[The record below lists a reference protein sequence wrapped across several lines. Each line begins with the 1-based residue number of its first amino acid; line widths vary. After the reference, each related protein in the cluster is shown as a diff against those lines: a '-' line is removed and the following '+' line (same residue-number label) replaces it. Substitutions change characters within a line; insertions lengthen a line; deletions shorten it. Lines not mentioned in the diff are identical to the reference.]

1 MRWLDA
7 MHEGANASELL
18 FQDNVQKRHD
28 VLHVGRD
35 ASSSLA
41 VMLKAETVVHVTSFV
56 KPKST
61 SPIQRPVCAILITR
75 KDDWKSAPV
84 KAGDL
89 KWQPRGYINDMGDFS
104 IEHGQGYP
112 ANLLGCQQTYS
123 SEKRMFVVLT
133 CDGLS
138 ISTSDTGQE
147 VQRIML
153 RNAVAY
159 AFNCDRLL
167 GFSDAE
173 VVEQFSDLWQDE
185 FMCPNAQMPVP
196 LQRPAFTNKFHM
208 EARIVLRRAFTT
220 NLSLIRDVARRFPDS
235 GIQKHL
241 SSSSADKEVTQSTK
255 QQSTKKQCVSNAVVR
270 CLPQQRDFL
279 PKVTVRA
286 PPKEEAPRE
295 AMAARGAVAPPPALK
310 APTPVLKAPPLP
322 SETPTVKLEAPPPG
336 AEAPSL
342 LEAPPPPRLLAVP
355 LSVEEAERQASRRAM
370 QQAWLDACR
379 ANFNDLTRWRSS
391 APTIC
396 LFMTDLEA
404 DWLTVFI
411 RCNFAND

>member
-18 FQDNVQKRHD
+18 FHDDVQKRHD

-35 ASSSLA
+35 ASCRLA
-41 VMLKAETVVHVTSFV
+41 VILKEEKIVHVTRFV
-56 KPKST
+56 KPNSS
-61 SPIQRPVCAILITR
+61 SPIQRPACATLITR
-75 KDDWKSAPV
+75 KADWNSAPV

-89 KWQPRGYINDMGDFS
+89 KWQPRGYVNDMGDFS

-138 ISTSDTGQE
+138 ISTSDQGQE
-147 VQRIML
+147 EQRIML

-167 GFSDAE
+167 GFSDEE
-173 VVEQFSDLWQDE
+173 VVQQFSDVWQEE
-185 FMCPNAQMPVP
+185 FMSPNAQMPMP
-196 LQRPAFTNKFHM
+196 LQLPAFTNKFQM
-208 EARIVLRRAFTT
+208 EKRVVLRRAFTT

-235 GIQKHL
+235 GIQEHL
-241 SSSSADKEVTQSTK
+241 ASASADREVTQP
-255 QQSTKKQCVSNAVVR
+255 TKKQCVSNAVVR
-270 CLPQQRDFL
+270 SLPQNGDFL

-286 PPKEEAPRE
+286 PPTEEAPRE

-310 APTPVLKAPPLP
+310 APMPAVKTPPLQ
-322 SETPTVKLEAPPPG
+322 LEAPPPG

-342 LEAPPPPRLLAVP
+342 LAAPPPPRLLAMS

-370 QQAWLDACR
+370 QEKWLVACR
-379 ANFNDLTRWRSS
+379 ANFKDLMP
-391 APTIC
+391 AVQFPDK
-396 LFMTDLEA
+396 LEELGADDLSFY
-404 DWLTVFI
+404 D
-411 RCNFAND
+411 